1 MFIPTIETVPVE
13 DVAIVGDRREVD
25 EAAVCRLVES
35 IKTIGLQTPITIWSR
50 AAHDADGVEIDGY
63 KLIAGRHRLE
73 AFRRIGESRIPAII
87 RDCDEID
94 AEMWEIS
101 ENLHRADLSKDER
114 DRCIRRFAE
123 LIEKRDARESKKQAD
138 LKTSQNAA
146 FSNVGAGQPGPGR
159 GHKGTARK
167 VAEETG
173 VSVDTVRRALN
184 PPAPKPVKLADDA
197 LNDFEAKERQVS
209 ALMSA
214 WNRAGL
220 EAREEFLSRIDR
232 PVMDGRF
239 G

>member
-35 IKTIGLQTPITIWSR
+35 IKSIGLQTPITIWSR

-73 AFRRIGESRIPAII
+73 AFRRLGESRIPAII

-94 AEMWEIS
+94 AEMWEIA

-123 LIEKRDARESKKQAD
+123 LIEKRDARDSEARAE
-138 LKTSQNAA
+138 LKPSQNGTV
-146 FSNVGAGQPGPGR
+146 SNLGGR
-159 GHKGTARK
+159 GNKGTPRK

-173 VSVDTVRRALN
+173 VSVNTVRRALN
-184 PPAPKPVKLADDA
+184 PPAPKPAKLADDA

-220 EAREEFLSRIDR
+220 EARDEFLSRIDR

-239 G
+239 A

>member
-13 DVAIVGDRREVD
+13 DVAIVGGRREVD

-35 IKTIGLQTPITIWSR
+35 IKSIGLQTPITIWSR

-73 AFRRIGESRIPAII
+73 AFRRLGESRIPAII

-101 ENLHRADLSKDER
+101 ENLHRADLSKVER

-123 LIEKRDARESKKQAD
+123 LIEKRDARDSERLVPQ
-138 LKTSQNAA
+138 TAA
-146 FSNVGAGQPGPGR
+146 PVLPDGRRKGPQ
-159 GHKGTARK
+159 HEKGTARK

-184 PPAPKPVKLADDA
+184 PPAPKPAKLADDA

-220 EAREEFLSRIDR
+220 EARDEFLSRIDR

-239 G
+239 A

>member
-35 IKTIGLQTPITIWSR
+35 IKSIGLQTPITIWSR

-73 AFRRIGESRIPAII
+73 AFRRLGESRIPAII

-94 AEMWEIS
+94 AEMWEIA
-101 ENLHRADLSKDER
+101 ENLHRADLSKVER

-123 LIEKRDARESKKQAD
+123 LIEKRDARDSEARAE
-138 LKTSQNAA
+138 LKPSQNAA
-146 FSNVGAGQPGPGR
+146 VSNLGGR
-159 GHKGTARK
+159 GNKGIPRK

-220 EAREEFLSRIDR
+220 EARDEFLSRIDK
-232 PVMDGRF
+232 PIMDRGF
-239 G
+239 A